1 VLTAVEYKRRKITDI
16 ETLNEIA
23 NWIGFGSFKGMML
36 YFLFLTLIS
45 LIGIG
50 IYYGNKQGKVKD

>member
-1 VLTAVEYKRRKITDI
+1 M

-23 NWIGFGSFKGMML
+23 NWIGFGSFKGMTL
-36 YFLFLTLIS
+36 YFIFLTLIS

-50 IYYGNKQGKVKD
+50 IYYGNKQGKIKD